1 MKTKILNLI
10 NTGLTTIKTR
20 LTPLSDFEGYPTY
33 TSGFLTVSGFTLI
46 AAGVASIFNTNVG
59 LFFAT
64 VSSVTALMAIWHL
77 LEDPRLHA
85 TPRHTTAEEAFLP
98 KENKEA

>member
-1 MKTKILNLI
+1 MKTKILGLI
-10 NTGLTTIKTR
+10 NTGLTTVKNR
-20 LTPLSDFEGYPTY
+20 LIPLSNPEGYPTY

-46 AAGVASIFNTNVG
+46 TAGVASIFNTNVG
-59 LFFAT
+59 LFFAM
-64 VSSVTALMAIWHL
+64 VSSVTALMATWHL

-85 TPRHTTAEEAFLP
+85 TPRHTTSEEVFLP

>member
-1 MKTKILNLI
+1 MKTEII
-10 NTGLTTIKTR
+10 NIFNRFRTIVTDR

-33 TSGFLTVSGFTLI
+33 TSGFLTVSGFTLT

-64 VSSVTALMAIWHL
+64 VSSVTALMATWHL
-77 LEDPRLHA
+77 LEDPRLHGS
-85 TPRHTTAEEAFLP
+85 PRHTAAEEAFLP
-98 KENKEA
+98 KEDKEA

>member
-1 MKTKILNLI
+1 MKTKILNALK
-10 NTGLTTIKTR
+10 TCCSTIQNR

-77 LEDPRLHA
+77 LEDPRLHGS
-85 TPRHTTAEEAFLP
+85 PRHTTAEEAFLP
-98 KENKEA
+98 KEEN

>member
-1 MKTKILNLI
+1 MKTKFVNAIRRVRAVVTN
-10 NTGLTTIKTR
+10 R
-20 LTPLSDFEGYPTY
+20 LAPLADFEGYPTY
-33 TSGFLTVSGFTLI
+33 AAGFLATSGLTLI
-46 AAGVASIFNTNVG
+46 AAGVASIFSANTG
-59 LFFAT
+59 LFFAM

-98 KENKEA
+98 KEEN

>member
-1 MKTKILNLI
+1 MKTKFVNAIRRVRAVV
-10 NTGLTTIKTR
+10 TDR
-20 LTPLSDFEGYPTY
+20 LTPLADFEGYPTY
-33 TSGFLTVSGFTLI
+33 ASGFLATSGLTLI
-46 AAGVASIFNTNVG
+46 AAGIASIFSANTG
-59 LFFAT
+59 LFFAM

-98 KENKEA
+98 KEEN

>member
-1 MKTKILNLI
+1 MKTKII
-10 NTGLTTIKTR
+10 NILGRLRAAVETR
-20 LTPLSDFEGYPTY
+20 TAPLSDSEGYPTY
-33 TSGFLTVSGFTLI
+33 TSGFLTVSGFTLT

-64 VSSVTALMAIWHL
+64 VSSVTALMATWHL

-98 KENKEA
+98 KEEN

>member
-1 MKTKILNLI
+1 MKIKIL
-10 NTGLTTIKTR
+10 GLIKTCWSTIQNR
-20 LTPLSDFEGYPTY
+20 LTPLSDPEGYPTY

-46 AAGVASIFNTNVG
+46 TAGVASIFNTNVG

-77 LEDPRLHA
+77 LVDPRLHA
-85 TPRHTTAEEAFLP
+85 TPRHITAEEAFLP
-98 KENKEA
+98 KEDKEA